1 MKIAADCNIPLVK
14 ECFSTI
20 GEVEAMAGREM
31 TAESVRVAEVLLVR
45 SVTKVDGDLLEGSSV
60 KFVATAT
67 IGVEHIDIDYL
78 RSKGIG
84 FASAPGS
91 NANSVAEYV
100 TAGLLEVGDNRG
112 ISLAGKSIGIVGVG
126 NVGGKVAE
134 KCRALGM
141 EVCLNDPPLQRQSC
155 DAKYRP
161 IEEVFGCDFVTLHVP
176 LTLGGVDK
184 TAHLAGPEF
193 FESLKE
199 GCVFINTS
207 RGGVVETGALKSAL
221 KSGKIAG
228 AIVDVWEDEPSIDS
242 ELLEMV
248 DIGTAH
254 IAGYSFDGKVAGLM
268 MIYDSTCR
276 HFALAPSFHVG
287 RFMPAPQVGNL
298 TVKSALE
305 NEQKQVLAVVRKVYD
320 ICGDGEKL
328 RQILGQPLGKR
339 CAMFDKLRKD
349 YQVRR
354 EFFNTQV
361 VLENAGG
368 GLAEKLRGIGFGVSN
383 V

>member
-1 MKIAADCNIPLVK
+1 M
-14 ECFSTI
+14 
-20 GEVEAMAGREM
+20 
-31 TAESVRVAEVLLVR
+31 
-45 SVTKVDGDLLEGSSV
+45 
-60 KFVATAT
+60 
-67 IGVEHIDIDYL
+67 

-100 TAGLLEVGDNRG
+100 TAGLLEVGDKHG

-134 KCRALGM
+134 KCVALGM
-141 EVCLNDPPLQRQSC
+141 EVCLNDPPLQRQSS
-155 DAKYRP
+155 DEKYRP
-161 IEEVFGCDFVTLHVP
+161 IKEIFGCDFVTLHVP
-176 LTLGGVDK
+176 LTLEGINK
-184 TAHLAGPEF
+184 TAHLADSEF
-193 FESLKE
+193 FKSLKE

-221 KSGKIAG
+221 KSGKVKG
-228 AIVDVWEDEPSIDS
+228 AIVDVWEDEPSIDT
-242 ELLEMV
+242 ELLEIV

-268 MIYDSTCR
+268 MIYDAACR

-287 RFMPAPQVGNL
+287 SFMPAPQVGNL
-298 TVKSALE
+298 TVNSASE
-305 NEQKQVLAVVRKVYD
+305 NEQKQVLEIVRKVYD
-320 ICGDGEKL
+320 ICEDGNKL
-328 RQILGQPLGKR
+328 RQILGLPLGKR
-339 CAMFDKLRKD
+339 CAMFDKLRKE

-361 VLENAGG
+361 VLENAGD
-368 GLAEKLRGIGFGVSN
+368 GLAEKLRGIGFN
-383 V
+383 I